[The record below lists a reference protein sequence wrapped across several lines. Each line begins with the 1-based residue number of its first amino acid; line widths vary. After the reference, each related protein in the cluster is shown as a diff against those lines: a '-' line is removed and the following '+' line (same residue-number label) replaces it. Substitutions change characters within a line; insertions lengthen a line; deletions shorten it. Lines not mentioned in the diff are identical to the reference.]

1 MLLRLVAEL
10 FGLLLW
16 TAQTLPEQ
24 HRKGTWFI

>member
-16 TAQTLPEQ
+16 TAQTIPEQ
-24 HRKGTWFI
+24 RKYERWFT